1 MSALVVTG
9 ASSFIGRTLLAALP
23 TELFPELRILV
34 HRQPTPELSKS
45 QRAFSVNGNLLDRES
60 LRGLVTAGSTVIHL
74 AYLAT
79 AHPEDDNMAAT
90 RNLLA
95 ACQQAGIRRLIYCST
110 AIVAGNIPDN
120 VVNEA
125 TECRPASDYEA
136 AKLAVEKLVLNVQ
149 GRDFEATVLRPTAVF
164 GPGGKNLVKLAQDLL
179 RGSIFLNYA
188 KSCLQGR
195 RRMNLVHVDNVVAAM
210 VFLIDTARATDG
222 ETYLVSDDES
232 PLNNY
237 QDVERRL
244 REGLGIRDYPV
255 RPMTMPRSA
264 LMLAL
269 KAAGRNHT
277 NPNRIYD
284 GSKLSGAGL
293 KKPVPFEQGLDSF
306 ASWFRTVFS
315 TERSGTP

>member
-1 MSALVVTG
+1 MSV
-9 ASSFIGRTLLAALP
+9 
-23 TELFPELRILV
+23 
-34 HRQPTPELSKS
+34 K
-45 QRAFSVNGNLLDRES
+45 GNLLDRES
-60 LRGLVTAGSTVIHL
+60 LRGLITAGSTVIHL
-74 AYLAT
+74 AYLAS
-79 AHPEDDNMAAT
+79 AHPEKDNMAAA
-90 RNLLA
+90 RNLLT
-95 ACQQAGIRRLIYCST
+95 ACQEAGIRRLIYCST
-110 AIVAGNIPDN
+110 AIVAGNIPDD

-125 TECRPASDYEA
+125 TECRPANGYEA
-136 AKLAVEKLVLNVQ
+136 AKLAVEKLVLDAQN
-149 GRDFEATVLRPTAVF
+149 RDFEAAVLRPTAVF
-164 GPGGKNLVKLAQDLL
+164 GPGGKNLVKLAQNLV
-179 RGSIFLNYA
+179 RGSTFLNYA

-210 VFLIDTARATDG
+210 VFLLDAPRAIDG

-255 RPMTMPRSA
+255 RPMTMPHST

-269 KAAGRNHT
+269 KTAGRNHT

-293 KKPVPFEQGLDSF
+293 KKPMPFGQGLDSF
-306 ASWFRTVFS
+306 ASWFRTVSS